1 MSFGTKEIKELRERT
16 GAGMLDCKKALE
28 ENNGDMEAAVDY
40 LRKKGMASV
49 SKKAS
54 RIAAEGLVSMVLSE
68 DYAAGV
74 LVEVNSE
81 TDFVSK
87 NQEFVDFVQKITE
100 LVHKHAPKS
109 LEDLNALSFDEKDNV
124 EDALKG
130 LIARIGENMNLR
142 RFSYV
147 EVTPGSVHGYLHGN
161 GRIGALV
168 ALKTDAAAA
177 EVAELGKDLAMQ
189 VASMMPKYISRDDIE
204 ASYIENEKAIL
215 LEQALN
221 ENREAEAR
229 GQKAKPENI
238 IEKMVEGR
246 LNKELKDVCLLEQ
259 AFIKDGDLT
268 VGALLKNLEK
278 QLGQSIVVESIT
290 RYEVGEGLE
299 KRDENFAEEV
309 AKQMA

>member
-1 MSFGTKEIKELRERT
+1 MSFGVKEIKELRERT

-28 ENNGDMEAAVDY
+28 ENNGDMDAAVDY

-49 SKKAS
+49 TKKAS
-54 RIAAEGLVSMVLSE
+54 RIAAEGLVSMVLDDE
-68 DYAAGV
+68 NKAGS
-74 LVEVNSE
+74 LVEVNAE
-81 TDFVSK
+81 TDFVAK
-87 NQEFVDFVQKITE
+87 NKEFVDFVDKTAE
-100 LVHKHAPKS
+100 LVHANAPAD
-109 LEDLNALSFDEKDNV
+109 LDALNALDYDGKDTV

-142 RFSYV
+142 RYDYV
-147 EVTPGSVHGYLHGN
+147 TVEPGSVHGYLHGN

-168 ALKTDAAAA
+168 ALETEASAAD
-177 EVAELGKDLAMQ
+177 VAELGKDLAMQ
-189 VASMMPKYISRDDIE
+189 VASMSPRYISRDDVDE
-204 ASYIENEKAIL
+204 SYIENEKKIL

-221 ENREAEAR
+221 ENRQAEEQ
-229 GQKAKPENI
+229 GQKGKPEHI

-246 LNKELKDVCLLEQ
+246 LNKELRDVCLLEQ

-268 VGALLKNLEK
+268 VGALLKDVEK
-278 QLGQSIVVESIT
+278 QLGQSIKVAQML

-299 KRDENFAEEV
+299 KREENFAEEV